1 MKTKAKSRL
10 LMGFCLSIVFIFF
23 ILSPNIRIAQAQQFT
38 EIREK
43 LSGISEEEREVLKN
57 LFILVQELEEMGKQ
71 QEIMV
76 KEVDVTKEE
85 VIQLESKIQ
94 NEEIEFLMQRDA
106 LRQVLKIYQRNGPG
120 SYFEIILNS
129 DSLTIFLRKLNT
141 LRDLTRN
148 TGKLL
153 DLLENTR
160 NNLAMQKEILSEKL
174 LLLEAKQEKLEKSIV
189 DKSKKIEQKEQ
200 YLTSL
205 GDERDYYQGYLEGLQ
220 LLWNE
225 LNHLFS
231 ETTRELT
238 RIIEEGSLPMD
249 TFKTIFTIHGIEA
262 SVDEKTFNDIIAENT
277 NLPKMVFNFYPDRIE
292 IEVPEKNLVLAGKF
306 VVVEGHSLKYEIDRG
321 SFYGMPL
328 EDSALEE
335 LYKEGYLMVNFKT
348 LVGNNALQSI
358 EMKEGYLELLI
369 KPAFLM

>member
-10 LMGFCLSIVFIFF
+10 LMGFCLTIVFIFF
-23 ILSPNIRIAQAQQFT
+23 ILSPNIRIVRAEPFT

-57 LFILVQELEEMGKQ
+57 LFILVQELEEIAKQ
-71 QEIMV
+71 QEIMA
-76 KEVDVTKEE
+76 KEVDITKEE
-85 VIQLESKIQ
+85 VIQLEGKIQ
-94 NEEIEFLMQRDA
+94 NEETEFLMQRDA

-160 NNLAMQKEILSEKL
+160 NNLALQKETLSEKL
-174 LLLEAKQEKLEKSIV
+174 FLFEAKQEKLEKSIA
-189 DKSKKIEQKEQ
+189 DKFKKIEQKEQ
-200 YLTSL
+200 YLSSL

-225 LNHLFS
+225 LNPLFS
-231 ETTRELT
+231 ETTREFT
-238 RIIEEGSLPMD
+238 RIIGEGSLPMD
-249 TFKTIFTIHGIEA
+249 TFETIFTIHGIKA

-306 VVVEGHSLKYEIDRG
+306 VVVEGHTLKYQIDRG

-328 EDSALEE
+328 ENSALEE
-335 LYKEGYLMVNFKT
+335 LYKEGHLMLNFKT
-348 LVGNNALQSI
+348 LVGNNALQYI